1 MGCVAS
7 RTSGERP
14 FVFLGGPRGRC
25 QEKAIVLLRKAK
37 VPFFHPD
44 IPEDAWAQNAQNAP
58 SDVTSR
64 KDRAHFILH
73 VLDESSSNAALFDA
87 VVDKP
92 SYNNVIVASY
102 GRCTFASGGFLG
114 PGGKMYRNWPMKLIV
129 KDIASNFKNVRVRG
143 RVAVPELALGRPY
156 FAELHHGVAR
166 LV

>member
-44 IPEDAWAQNAQNAP
+44 IPEDARAQNAP

-73 VLDESSSNAALFDA
+73 VLDESSSNAAWFDA
-87 VVDKP
+87 IVDMLG
-92 SYNNVIVASY
+92 YNNVIVASY
-102 GRCTFASGGFLG
+102 GRRTFAPGGFLG

-129 KDIASNFKNVRVRG
+129 KDIASNFNYARVRG